1 MVERKSFRV
10 HEMFSGALNEPTE
23 DDVMTE
29 LVYHGFT
36 FRSNAASRRT
46 ESTSSSNYSF

>member
-10 HEMFSGALNEPTE
+10 HEMFGGTLNEPSE
-23 DDVMTE
+23 EDVMRE

-36 FRSNAASRRT
+36 FRADPVLLRSASL
-46 ESTSSSNYSF
+46 SSSNYSF